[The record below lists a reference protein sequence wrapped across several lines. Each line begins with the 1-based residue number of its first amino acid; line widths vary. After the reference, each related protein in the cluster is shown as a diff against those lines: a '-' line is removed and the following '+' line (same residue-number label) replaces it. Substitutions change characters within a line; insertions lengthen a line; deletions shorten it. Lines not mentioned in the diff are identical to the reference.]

1 VPEMKKPS
9 EVFSSIRYAKGKSKD
24 KPHASTDNEE
34 HYTVGEKEYDQQVK
48 HVKKMAMQEQSDTME
63 KVEMVKSQL
72 HFIKYACKE
81 ILEYIDMGG
90 EVEEWYQVKVAK
102 SFSEFES
109 LHAFMEGESR
119 RKGMKEEVEQLD
131 ELSPSTVSSY
141 KTQAQKSIQQ
151 LKPHAE
157 KGEYRDIAKNIM
169 QRRQKGLAA
178 AMKREEVEQLD
189 EKNVPTNPGLW
200 SRAKALA
207 RSKFDV
213 YPSAYANGWAS
224 KWYKGK
230 GGGWRSV
237 SEEVDQIEEINQ
249 ETKKNFIDRQ
259 KRLATSSAKTAQN
272 PVLLAKLSRIPGY
285 TDAMNLAK
293 KTTAKEEVDQIDEL
307 SRNTLNKYVSKAI
320 KQHPA
325 NPEHDPKNKKI
336 TQRVTGLR
344 KATSRL
350 YKEEQIDELSKST
363 LASYATKAADQA
375 RVKKDAASGYLRMN
389 KGRGSSGE
397 IKKSA
402 EGDKR
407 IEGVKSAIKRLAKE
421 ETLDEVSDA
430 TLSSYKEKAKT
441 SADKLESEKK
451 YGLALKRRTGIL
463 HATSKM
469 MGRAGQKIGQLAKE
483 EVEQI
488 DEMNM
493 SPHKQAVVAAG
504 GGTPADQGIYAAQ
517 KEKPPFEGG
526 AKPKEKVVPGKHG
539 KGYSTAR
546 HLARMAM
553 KKQVEKMKKAP
564 MKEETRKAAIVKDIM
579 KKKTEPD
586 DKFQANP
593 TLTSQVQKVDN
604 AVT

>member
-1 VPEMKKPS
+1 MLLQPKWLRKVPEMKKAS
-9 EVFSSIRYAKGKSKD
+9 EVFSSIRFAKGKSKD
-24 KPHASTDNEE
+24 KPHLSTDNEE
-34 HYTVGEKEYDQQVK
+34 HYTVGEKEYEQQIK

-72 HFIKYACKE
+72 HFIKYACEE

-131 ELSPSTVSSY
+131 ELSPSTISSY

-169 QRRQKGLAA
+169 QRRTKGLAA

-189 EKNVPTNPGLW
+189 EKNVPTNPELW

-237 SEEVDQIEEINQ
+237 SEEV
-249 ETKKNFIDRQ
+249 
-259 KRLATSSAKTAQN
+259 
-272 PVLLAKLSRIPGY
+272 
-285 TDAMNLAK
+285 
-293 KTTAKEEVDQIDEL
+293 
-307 SRNTLNKYVSKAI
+307 
-320 KQHPA
+320 
-325 NPEHDPKNKKI
+325 
-336 TQRVTGLR
+336 
-344 KATSRL
+344 
-350 YKEEQIDELSKST
+350 EQIDELKKTT
-363 LASYATKAADQA
+363 LASYAMKAADQA
-375 RVKKDAASGYLRMN
+375 RNKKDAAIGHVRQR
-389 KGRGSSGE
+389 KGLVSSGE
-397 IKKSA
+397 IEKSTKA
-402 EGDKR
+402 DKR
-407 IEGVKSAIKRLAKE
+407 IEGVKGAIKRLAKE
-421 ETLDEVSDA
+421 EKEVPFEP
-430 TLSSYKEKAKT
+430 TKEK
-441 SADKLESEKK
+441 
-451 YGLALKRRTGIL
+451 
-463 HATSKM
+463 
-469 MGRAGQKIGQLAKE
+469 Q
-483 EVEQI
+483 
-488 DEMNM
+488 
-493 SPHKQAVVAAG
+493 
-504 GGTPADQGIYAAQ
+504 
-517 KEKPPFEGG
+517 
-526 AKPKEKVVPGKHG
+526 KVVPGKHG

-553 KKQVEKMKKAP
+553 KKQVEKLKKP
-564 MKEETRKAAIVKDIM
+564 VKESLEESRKVEIVKEIM
-579 KKKTEPD
+579 KKKKESEDT
-586 DKFQANP
+586 FQKDP

>member
-1 VPEMKKPS
+1 MKKPS

-24 KPHASTDNEE
+24 KPHTSTDNEE

-72 HFIKYACKE
+72 HFIKYACEE

-189 EKNVPTNPGLW
+189 EKNVPTNPSLW

-237 SEEVDQIEEINQ
+237 SEEV
-249 ETKKNFIDRQ
+249 
-259 KRLATSSAKTAQN
+259 
-272 PVLLAKLSRIPGY
+272 
-285 TDAMNLAK
+285 
-293 KTTAKEEVDQIDEL
+293 
-307 SRNTLNKYVSKAI
+307 
-320 KQHPA
+320 
-325 NPEHDPKNKKI
+325 
-336 TQRVTGLR
+336 
-344 KATSRL
+344 
-350 YKEEQIDELSKST
+350 EQIDELSKST

-375 RVKKDAASGYLRMN
+375 RVKKDAAIGYRIMN

-407 IEGVKSAIKRLAKE
+407 IEGVKGAIKRLAKE
-421 ETLDEVSDA
+421 E
-430 TLSSYKEKAKT
+430 KE
-441 SADKLESEKK
+441 
-451 YGLALKRRTGIL
+451 
-463 HATSKM
+463 
-469 MGRAGQKIGQLAKE
+469 
-483 EVEQI
+483 
-488 DEMNM
+488 
-493 SPHKQAVVAAG
+493 
-504 GGTPADQGIYAAQ
+504 
-517 KEKPPFEGG
+517 PPFEPTKSKG
-526 AKPKEKVVPGKHG
+526 KVVPGKHG

-593 TLTSQVQKVDN
+593 TLTSQVQKIDN

>member
-24 KPHASTDNEE
+24 KPHTSTDNEE

-72 HFIKYACKE
+72 HFIKYACEE

-189 EKNVPTNPGLW
+189 EKNVPTNPSLW

-230 GGGWRSV
+230 GGGWKSV
-237 SEEVDQIEEINQ
+237 SE
-249 ETKKNFIDRQ
+249 
-259 KRLATSSAKTAQN
+259 S
-272 PVLLAKLSRIPGY
+272 
-285 TDAMNLAK
+285 
-293 KTTAKEEVDQIDEL
+293 
-307 SRNTLNKYVSKAI
+307 
-320 KQHPA
+320 
-325 NPEHDPKNKKI
+325 
-336 TQRVTGLR
+336 
-344 KATSRL
+344 
-350 YKEEQIDELSKST
+350 
-363 LASYATKAADQA
+363 
-375 RVKKDAASGYLRMN
+375 
-389 KGRGSSGE
+389 
-397 IKKSA
+397 
-402 EGDKR
+402 
-407 IEGVKSAIKRLAKE
+407 
-421 ETLDEVSDA
+421 
-430 TLSSYKEKAKT
+430 
-441 SADKLESEKK
+441 
-451 YGLALKRRTGIL
+451 
-463 HATSKM
+463 
-469 MGRAGQKIGQLAKE
+469 
-483 EVEQI
+483 VE
-488 DEMNM
+488 N
-493 SPHKQAVVAAG
+493 
-504 GGTPADQGIYAAQ
+504 
-517 KEKPPFEGG
+517 PPFEGG
-526 AKPKEKVVPGKHG
+526 TKSKEKVVPGKHG